1 MNKRILFI
9 SYYYHPDIG
18 PGALRAKSI
27 VDSLIKYGPSD
38 VKIDVLTTVPNRYS
52 SLDISAAQLEFN
64 GKLTIRRFQLPK
76 HQNGIFDQII
86 AFVFFFFNVQ
96 KFIYKKKWDI
106 VVATSGRLFTASL
119 AKLVSKQVSA
129 KLYLDI
135 RDLFT
140 DTIKHIQQNFFF
152 RLFMPLLYSIEKWT
166 FKYASKIN
174 VVSSAF
180 LPYIKKIAP
189 NVPISTYTNG
199 VDNFILKK
207 NFINS
212 KVHNKPL
219 VLYVGNIGDGQSL
232 NKIIPLAANKLKD
245 INFKIIGDGSGRKLL
260 DNNNYILQNNLQI
273 LKPVLRSKLFNEY
286 KKADILF
293 LHLNHAD
300 SFKKVLPSKIFEYA
314 ATGKPILAGVKG
326 YSAKFLK
333 KNIKG
338 VEIFNP
344 NDFTKMQIGLR
355 KLLNGPKVFKRQN
368 FCKNF
373 DRDKIIKK
381 LTTDIVSLLNQK

>member
-1 MNKRILFI
+1 MLF
-9 SYYYHPDIG
+9 
-18 PGALRAKSI
+18 
-27 VDSLIKYGPSD
+27 
-38 VKIDVLTTVPNRYS
+38 N
-52 SLDISAAQLEFN
+52 
-64 GKLTIRRFQLPK
+64 
-76 HQNGIFDQII
+76 
-86 AFVFFFFNVQ
+86 
-96 KFIYKKKWDI
+96 IY
-106 VVATSGRLFTASL
+106 
-119 AKLVSKQVSA
+119 
-129 KLYLDI
+129 
-135 RDLFT
+135 
-140 DTIKHIQQNFFF
+140 
-152 RLFMPLLYSIEKWT
+152 
-166 FKYASKIN
+166 
-174 VVSSAF
+174 
-180 LPYIKKIAP
+180 
-189 NVPISTYTNG
+189 
-199 VDNFILKK
+199 
-207 NFINS
+207 
-212 KVHNKPL
+212 
-219 VLYVGNIGDGQSL
+219 
-232 NKIIPLAANKLKD
+232 
-245 INFKIIGDGSGRKLL
+245 
-260 DNNNYILQNNLQI
+260 YILQNNLQI

>member
-38 VKIDVLTTVPNRYS
+38 IKIDVLTTVPNRYS

-86 AFVFFFFNVQ
+86 AFVSFFFNVQ

-140 DTIKHIQQNFFF
+140 DTIKHIQQNFS
-152 RLFMPLLYSIEKWT
+152 L
-166 FKYASKIN
+166 
-174 VVSSAF
+174 AF
-180 LPYIKKIAP
+180 
-189 NVPISTYTNG
+189 
-199 VDNFILKK
+199 
-207 NFINS
+207 
-212 KVHNKPL
+212 
-219 VLYVGNIGDGQSL
+219 
-232 NKIIPLAANKLKD
+232 
-245 INFKIIGDGSGRKLL
+245 
-260 DNNNYILQNNLQI
+260 
-273 LKPVLRSKLFNEY
+273 
-286 KKADILF
+286 
-293 LHLNHAD
+293 
-300 SFKKVLPSKIFEYA
+300 
-314 ATGKPILAGVKG
+314 
-326 YSAKFLK
+326 
-333 KNIKG
+333 
-338 VEIFNP
+338 
-344 NDFTKMQIGLR
+344 
-355 KLLNGPKVFKRQN
+355 
-368 FCKNF
+368 
-373 DRDKIIKK
+373 
-381 LTTDIVSLLNQK
+381 